1 MLALLSGT
9 SEAFQELCG
18 SASATLC
25 DQYLLNPNTVRNKVI
40 KQKLDVDGSGNLVSL
55 FDENGDGN
63 VGYTIYNLQRNKN
76 DANKIEYQ
84 KVGTY
89 PLDGSTFHLDV
100 NRIVEPDGINLPS
113 VCPND
118 KACIMCKTTGID
130 STPSPALSTDED
142 DGTVIALGVVVGI
155 LVLILVVAMVALLL
169 CYRKMKGETVKED
182 YNYLNVIDDPNYRHV
197 ANVTNHNREGRSN
210 GIYSVEDTTTDT
222 RGPPPRNTE
231 SYLSPSSIT
240 RDTYLMPKDE
250 QSNKSDT
257 DPKNVELAYASNSEP
272 GRADMSYMSETELK
286 KLEGSKSSKEVTR
299 EMQTTGIPA
308 LPTSNVHHVTP
319 IPHKVTQQTSKVQN
333 SPPLAPSHTRPQ
345 QIAVVSGIPKT

>member
-1 MLALLSGT
+1 MAVLI
-9 SEAFQELCG
+9 C
-18 SASATLC
+18 
-25 DQYLLNPNTVRNKVI
+25 
-40 KQKLDVDGSGNLVSL
+40 
-55 FDENGDGN
+55 
-63 VGYTIYNLQRNKN
+63 
-76 DANKIEYQ
+76 
-84 KVGTY
+84 
-89 PLDGSTFHLDV
+89 
-100 NRIVEPDGINLPS
+100 
-113 VCPND
+113 
-118 KACIMCKTTGID
+118 
-130 STPSPALSTDED
+130 DED
-142 DGTVIALGVVVGI
+142 DGTVIALGVIVGI

-250 QSNKSDT
+250 QSNKNDT